1 MPSGWLYCVQGHP
14 PRSGP
19 ALLRTMRGASGEHST
34 QLALH
39 AGLVRKKTRNYN
51 GWAVFM
57 RFLTLRTPRKGFL
70 GYFFAAT
77 LRPCQQQR
85 NLSKERKEQSSNNYR
100 ELWLS
105 LTGKSRSEERR
116 VGKE

>member
-77 LRPCQQQR
+77 LLVGQ
-85 NLSKERKEQSSNNYR
+85 NGVV
-100 ELWLS
+100 
-105 LTGKSRSEERR
+105 TGGIERR
-116 VGKE
+116 QRSATEWTKGL

>member
-77 LRPCQQQR
+77 L
-85 NLSKERKEQSSNNYR
+85 LVGLHDHATYFG
-100 ELWLS
+100 LS
-105 LTGKSRSEERR
+105 LACRKLQQPLRAHEEL
-116 VGKE
+116 